1 MVYWLRIARNIR
13 VTPNRFDIKILT
25 MWHSTHQRR
34 IWQGTVPIE
43 AYTTRR
49 PASSRLAKRPRVP
62 RNPGTDL
69 KESPLKDVHFEGFKR
84 DPGII
89 RHFLMFLL
97 VFQWMDVTHLKPWF
111 LSATRWLVHKLRF
124 YKLGK
129 LTARIHHLCLMSI
142 LGRRTNI
149 CFQLVGVFPIWLC
162 CKTCCDP
169 LSWCVWKWGCRPE
182 KSMVHVH
189 SFLLFS
195 YWYLAIIWDV
205 AFSCTYQASL
215 TQWSSTCL
223 PGLLSPPSPL
233 ALALKHQRWWSW
245 K

>member
-62 RNPGTDL
+62 WNQGTDL

-84 DPGII
+84 DPEII
-89 RHFLMFLL
+89 RHFLMFLFIKYL

-111 LSATRWLVHKLRF
+111 LLATRWLVHKLRF

-129 LTARIHHLCLMSI
+129 LTARIHHLCQFWVVEKIYVFSWSVSFPFDCI
-142 LGRRTNI
+142 AKHAAI
-149 CFQLVGVFPIWLC
+149 HSVG
-162 CKTCCDP
+162 
-169 LSWCVWKWGCRPE
+169 
-182 KSMVHVH
+182 
-189 SFLLFS
+189 
-195 YWYLAIIWDV
+195 
-205 AFSCTYQASL
+205 ASENGGVDQKNL
-215 TQWSSTCL
+215 WFMFIHFRYFHTGTL
-223 PGLLSPPSPL
+223 P
-233 ALALKHQRWWSW
+233 
-245 K
+245 